1 MKLPASTPRSDYKY
15 KNSTSNME
23 VEMTPD
29 LAEVCGIHAG
39 DGYMRKRKSGYEL
52 EISGGFDEKEYYD
65 SHVVPLFEKV
75 FNIQIKPQYFK
86 TKFTYGFRVCQKE
99 VCEILHACG
108 FPFGK
113 KTFTVSVPKQILES
127 RNLDIIYRFL
137 RGVFD
142 TDGTL
147 SFKRR
152 NGSGYRKIHTKRHT
166 LPIVQFACCSNKLSE
181 GISKLLIQTGFHF
194 SFGKRQPKENRGL
207 MYNVTLQGDQDMLIW
222 LSNIGFKNTT
232 KLNRFLIWQKY
243 GFCPS
248 WLSLADQKRILAEEI
263 DPNTF
268 YKSKVDFPEKPLN
281 GIALR
286 QLARIKSLGMQIP
299 KD

>member
-1 MKLPASTPRSDYKY
+1 
-15 KNSTSNME
+15 
-23 VEMTPD
+23 
-29 LAEVCGIHAG
+29 
-39 DGYMRKRKSGYEL
+39 MRKRGNKYEFEL
-52 EISGGFDEKEYYD
+52 SGGFDEKEYYD

-75 FNIQIKPQYFK
+75 FNIKLKPQYFK
-86 TKFTYGFRVCQKE
+86 TKGTYGFRICKKD
-99 VCEILHACG
+99 VCETLHACG

-113 KTFTVSVPKQILES
+113 KTYTVAIPKQILES

-166 LPIVQFACCSNKLSE
+166 LPIIKFACCSEKLSD
-181 GISKLLIQTGFHF
+181 GICKLLIQTGFHF
-194 SFGKRQPKENRGL
+194 SFGKRQPKDSPG
-207 MYNVTLQGDQDMLIW
+207 MVYYISLQGDQNMLIW
-222 LSNIGFKNTT
+222 LSNIGFKNTM
-232 KLNRFLIWQKY
+232 KLNRFFIWKQF
-243 GFCPS
+243 GFCPRD
-248 WLSLADQKRILAEEI
+248 LDINMQRQILNGEI
-263 DPNTF
+263 DANDF
-268 YKSKVDFPEKPLN
+268 YKSKIDTPKEPLN

-286 QLARIKSLGMQIP
+286 QLVRIKSLGMQIP